1 MPVSKIIHVQKNPDW
16 PPNDPRYDIVDD
28 AGFADTSLSFSRQDL
43 GDWLGREGLS
53 FSAIERVLQEL
64 DQTGSVQVQVPPRIG
79 PRIVRAW
86 FDTVFN
92 PLIPSLE
99 FEALLLGKHN
109 WTFAYRPAKLER
121 IRPVREHLTNR
132 GQANLDQILE
142 LDAVPTANLRSHDEV
157 ANRLENMVL
166 ALHRSLTANTQFT
179 NLCDS
184 LLAPESLHS
193 LGIESVD
200 EIFGAYP
207 EPDRYNLIA
216 QYVVNNSGELSS
228 HYSTARFWNQNREV
242 LLRSLSL
249 PNVYDRY
256 MSTLQIG
263 QHLESV
269 SQTLVKQL
277 KAGRQD
283 LSLRYDLPLM
293 VGDSTAA

>member
-1 MPVSKIIHVQKNPDW
+1 
-16 PPNDPRYDIVDD
+16 
-28 AGFADTSLSFSRQDL
+28 
-43 GDWLGREGLS
+43 
-53 FSAIERVLQEL
+53 
-64 DQTGSVQVQVPPRIG
+64 
-79 PRIVRAW
+79 
-86 FDTVFN
+86 
-92 PLIPSLE
+92 
-99 FEALLLGKHN
+99 
-109 WTFAYRPAKLER
+109 
-121 IRPVREHLTNR
+121 
-132 GQANLDQILE
+132 
-142 LDAVPTANLRSHDEV
+142 
-157 ANRLENMVL
+157 
-166 ALHRSLTANTQFT
+166 
-179 NLCDS
+179 
-184 LLAPESLHS
+184 
-193 LGIESVD
+193 VD